1 MRSDSEAREIDRQRA
16 RLATLS
22 KVSCRITESWDLD
35 TVLQE
40 VVDGCP
46 IADRRPVWGSRCL

>member
-22 KVSCRITESWDLD
+22 KVSRRITES
-35 TVLQE
+35 
-40 VVDGCP
+40 
-46 IADRRPVWGSRCL
+46 